1 MRNGTILTLHIIPD
15 LKLYTI
21 RFQMVYNVAVCR
33 VGTLN
38 FSNNAFLEFD
48 RSTIMFKIGV
58 WRGVYSYSQG
68 DEFGGS
74 NECCL
79 LTSNFD
85 AKNHGVKQ
93 RTLLISLF

>member
-1 MRNGTILTLHIIPD
+1 MRNGTILTLHTIPD

-48 RSTIMFKIGV
+48 RSLATIMFKIGV
-58 WRGVYSYSQG
+58 WAKSVFMQS
-68 DEFGGS
+68 GG
-74 NECCL
+74 
-79 LTSNFD
+79 
-85 AKNHGVKQ
+85 
-93 RTLLISLF
+93 